1 MDLNSQYLEKRKTPA
16 EVLASIQDGD
26 YIFSAQSSSA
36 PVTLIEEMP
45 LLRQWG
51 RKNLVFNSCGPN
63 YDHAWFHDPA
73 MRDTV
78 EHVSWFFSPPVRK
91 ACQEGLCGFLP
102 GDTTSLVRKTMD
114 RARWEG
120 RRPVL
125 LATAAPLDAQGN
137 FTLSVSALFERDL
150 INAGALVLLEVS
162 SKHPRICGD
171 TLIPLSRVTAFTETD
186 RPVPAGNP
194 GKAKPVDQK
203 IAARVAELIPDGS
216 TLQLGV
222 GHLPNAVAV
231 ELRNRKHLGIHSGVF
246 GYAMLELIRSGAVD
260 NSQKGF
266 MDGFSICSSVSGGQ
280 DLFDFVDDNHSVLFR
295 AGTFTNN
302 PRIIAKNR
310 NMVSLNS
317 TLEIDLTG
325 QSAGESMGFRQFSAS
340 GAQPETIQGAQFSP
354 GGKSILALPSA
365 YEAKTADGKRVLQSK
380 IVTSFRPGTVVTS
393 SRTLVDYVVTEY
405 GTACLRGLSIP
416 RRVEAL
422 IAIAHPEFREQLR
435 QDAKKYGLL
444 Y

>member
-1 MDLNSQYLEKRKTPA
+1 MDLNSQYLAKRKTPA

-91 ACQEGLCGFLP
+91 ACQEGLCSFLP
-102 GDTTSLVRKTMD
+102 GDPASLVRKTMD

-137 FTLSVSALFERDL
+137 FILSVSTLFERDL

-162 SKHPRICGD
+162 SKYPRICGD

-186 RPVPAGNP
+186 RPV
-194 GKAKPVDQK
+194 
-203 IAARVAELIPDGS
+203 
-216 TLQLGV
+216 T
-222 GHLPNAVAV
+222 
-231 ELRNRKHLGIHSGVF
+231 
-246 GYAMLELIRSGAVD
+246 
-260 NSQKGF
+260 
-266 MDGFSICSSVSGGQ
+266 
-280 DLFDFVDDNHSVLFR
+280 
-295 AGTFTNN
+295 
-302 PRIIAKNR
+302 
-310 NMVSLNS
+310 
-317 TLEIDLTG
+317 
-325 QSAGESMGFRQFSAS
+325 AGEPRKSKACG
-340 GAQPETIQGAQFSP
+340 PEDCRP
-354 GGKSILALPSA
+354 GGRTDSGRLHLAAGGGPSA
-365 YEAKTADGKRVLQSK
+365 QCGSCGAAQ
-380 IVTSFRPGTVVTS
+380 
-393 SRTLVDYVVTEY
+393 
-405 GTACLRGLSIP
+405 
-416 RRVEAL
+416 
-422 IAIAHPEFREQLR
+422 
-435 QDAKKYGLL
+435 
-444 Y
+444 